1 MRRVHFCTAAIAA
14 AISVA
19 APHSVAADPVVIT
32 SGVVTADSSG
42 LNGSAQFRLEG
53 DTFSLVGGLSDG
65 GSNVC
70 FPCPAG
76 SNPISMFWGGD
87 MGGGSGTVNGTLYSS
102 VFLAGPMFSVGGTA
116 TLPPDGP
123 SMFSVM
129 FPFSVGAGSSIWGFS
144 EPARTNRVFTLDVT
158 GSGTAEMTVIR
169 PSSGPVHYTTRA
181 LSFTFGPS
189 AAPTPEP
196 TSLLLLGTGL
206 VGVIVRR
213 ARRAPRA

>member
-1 MRRVHFCTAAIAA
+1 VRRVHLCTAALV
-14 AISVA
+14 AIVSVA
-19 APHSVAADPVVIT
+19 DPHPVAADPVVIT
-32 SGVVTADSSG
+32 SGVVAADSSG
-42 LNGSAQFRLEG
+42 LLGSARFRLEG
-53 DTFSLVGGLSDG
+53 DTFSLVGGFSDG
-65 GSNVC
+65 GSQVC

-76 SNPISMFWGGD
+76 SHPISMFWGGD

-102 VFLAGPMFSVGGTA
+102 LFLAGPMFSVGGTA
-116 TLPPDGP
+116 TLRPDGP

-129 FPFSVGAGSSIWGFS
+129 FPFSVGAGSSIWGYS
-144 EPARTNRVFTLDVT
+144 EPARTNRVFALDVT

-169 PSSGPVHYTTRA
+169 PSPGPVLYSTRA